1 MLSAA
6 EKKRR
11 QRRRAR
17 LGLRVLRVEIDEAA
31 LPGAL
36 IASGQIGEAD
46 ALAWPAVE
54 RAVARVL
61 RDWSRR
67 WR

>member
-1 MLSAA
+1 MLPATA
-6 EKKRR
+6 KKRR
-11 QRRRAR
+11 QRRRLR
-17 LGLRVLRVEIDEAA
+17 LGLRVISVEIDEVT
-31 LPGAL
+31 LTGAL
-36 IASGQIGEAD
+36 IARGQIGEAD

-54 RAVARVL
+54 RAVSRVL